1 MRSRVIFIEIV
12 FCLLSIAIVFK
23 LYDIQVKK
31 HSFYQVK
38 AKYQT
43 EHSLKKKEGWRG
55 DIFIKRGENLIP
67 LAISKFFPALYLE
80 PNKIRKPREVEER
93 ILSLFNDIPKEELER
108 KINKKNDP
116 YELVKKRLSKE
127 EAERIESWHLEGVGV
142 EERVERFYPLKNFAS
157 HLVGFVSQNEKGEW
171 QGRYGLEKF
180 YDQELKEGYDL
191 VLTIEKSIQEIS
203 EKILRELIEEWQ
215 GEGGQII
222 VAKPKTGEILAMAS
236 YPDFDPNQYSKYP
249 LKNFLN
255 PNVESV
261 WEPGSVFKVIT
272 MSAGLDS
279 EAIKTETTYNDT
291 GQVILDGKTIRNWN
305 NQANGVQTMTDI
317 LAKSLNTGAVFVQR
331 KLGKEKFLEYIKKF
345 NLNKKTGID
354 LPGEIKGL
362 FSNLEDEGRDIDFAT
377 ASFGQGIA
385 VTPIEMLIAINA
397 IANDGLILKPFI
409 VKKIISPKGKIKTRE
424 KEVEKR
430 AIKKTTALTV
440 KKMMIEAVKHG
451 KIAEIKGYDL
461 AGKTGTAQ
469 VAYQGKYLDQYIHS
483 YVGFGPAENPQFI
496 ILIKLDKPKKGHLSG
511 ITVVPAFKKLAQ
523 FMLNYFNLPPK
534 KINNSSP
541 SPSSTAQE

>member
-12 FCLLSIAIVFK
+12 FCLLSIAIIFK

-43 EHSLKKKEGWRG
+43 EHSLKKKESWRG
-55 DIFIKRGENLIP
+55 DIFIKQGENLIP

-80 PNKIRKPREVEER
+80 PNKIKKPQEVEEK

-127 EAERIESWHLEGVGV
+127 EVEKIKSWHLEGIGI

-191 VLTIEKSIQEIS
+191 VLTIEKNIQEIS

-279 EAIKTETTYNDT
+279 EVIKPETTYNDT
-291 GQVILDGKTIRNWN
+291 GQVTLDGKIIRNWN
-305 NQANGVQTMTDI
+305 NQANGIQTMTDI

-345 NLNKKTGID
+345 NLDKKTGID

-362 FSNLEDEGRDIDFAT
+362 FSNLENEGKDIDFAT

-397 IANDGLILKPFI
+397 IANDGLILKPFV
-409 VKKIISPKGKIKTRE
+409 VKKIISPKGKIKTRG
-424 KEVEKR
+424 KEVKKR
-430 AIKKTTALTV
+430 AIKKTTALNV
-440 KKMMIEAVKHG
+440 KEMMIKAVRHG

-483 YVGFGPAENPQFI
+483 YVGFGPAEDPQFI

-534 KINNSSP
+534 EINNSSP
-541 SPSSTAQE
+541 PSTAQE